1 MQNLAPIA
9 LFVYNRP
16 DHTRRTLSYL
26 QKNLLAEDS
35 RLFIFSDGAKTD
47 DDRASVQEVR
57 QIAAEVTGFKSV
69 KVISRKQNMGL
80 ANSIISGVTQLV
92 NEYGK
97 VIVFEDDLLSSPY
110 SLRFFNDA
118 LTRYDDND
126 EVMHIGAY
134 MFDIK
139 DKTLPETFF
148 FRAAFSWGWA
158 TWARAWKNFEPDI
171 DKLIQ
176 AFDKEKINQFSIDG
190 TMNFWKQM
198 QDFKAGKNNS
208 WAIRW
213 YASIFLKKG
222 LTLNPLHSFIHN
234 IGHDGSGVHSNIE
247 NMYQVQIAQQ
257 AVKQFPVIVQE
268 NEQAYHAIKYF
279 LKNRKGSF
287 LQRSLRFLKQ
297 FRIKHLL

>member
-1 MQNLAPIA
+1 
-9 LFVYNRP
+9 
-16 DHTRRTLSYL
+16 
-26 QKNLLAEDS
+26 
-35 RLFIFSDGAKTD
+35 
-47 DDRASVQEVR
+47 
-57 QIAAEVTGFKSV
+57 
-69 KVISRKQNMGL
+69 MGL

-110 SLRFFNDA
+110 TLRFFNDA
-118 LTRYDDND
+118 LTRYEDND

-198 QDFKAGKNNS
+198 QGFKAGKNNS

-222 LTLNPLHSFIHN
+222 LTLNPLHSLIHN

-257 AVKQFPVIVQE
+257 AVKQFPAIVQE